1 MQKRF
6 DFSKKYAVA
15 LGGGGAKGGY
25 EVGVWKAFSE
35 EGFKYSAVS
44 GTSVGALNGALMCMH
59 TLDAGVDLWRNIRYS
74 QVMDVNDDT
83 MSRVFRRDIPTK
95 EIRPL
100 LRKVIGIVNS
110 GGFDVTPLRNLMREY
125 VDPEKIKRSDVDFYI
140 VTYSIS
146 DKREVDV
153 NVKELPEN
161 EMCDML
167 LASAYFPAFKNE
179 PLMGKRFA
187 DGGFSDSLPI
197 TPLIEHGAKDIIA
210 IRISDFGREKK
221 VRPPEGVNIEY
232 IEPKRRLGNT
242 LNFSSQQSRFN
253 MDLGYYDAKRFIYGL
268 DGSYYYIDRTL
279 SEKQAYEILIRFIN
293 DYAKRTDPDI
303 SLRAI
308 HEVVIPKLAREHG
321 ASGDY
326 YDILIHYLEHT
337 GEAFGIPEFRI
348 IKDVELADEVMKAVS
363 QRGFFQPNERRKA

>member
-1 MQKRF
+1 MQKRI
-6 DFSKKYAVA
+6 DFTKEYAVA

-25 EVGVWKAFSE
+25 EIGVWKALDE
-35 EGFKYSAVS
+35 EGFKYNAVS

-59 TLDAGVDLWRNIRYS
+59 SLDSAVDLWRNIRYS
-74 QVMDVNDDT
+74 QIMDVNDDT

-100 LRKVIGIVNS
+100 LRKAISIFNS

-125 VDPEKIKRSDVDFYI
+125 VDPKKIMRSDVDFYI
-140 VTYSIS
+140 VTYSIT
-146 DKREVDV
+146 DKKEVDV
-153 NVKELPEN
+153 NVKELPDN
-161 EMCDML
+161 AICDML
-167 LASAYFPAFKNE
+167 LASAYFPAFKHE
-179 PLMGKRFA
+179 PLFGGKRYT

-197 TPLIEHGAKDIIA
+197 TPLIQHGSKDIIA
-210 IRISDFGREKK
+210 VRISDFGIEKK
-221 VRPPEGVNIEY
+221 VRPPEDVNIEY

-242 LNFSSQQSRFN
+242 LDFSAEKSRFN
-253 MDLGYYDAKRFIYGL
+253 MELGYYDAKRFIFGL
-268 DGSYYYIDRTL
+268 DGSYYYIERTMD
-279 SEKQAYEILIRFIN
+279 EKQAYDTLIKFVY
-293 DYAKRTDPDI
+293 DYAKRLDPGI
-303 SLRAI
+303 SLRTV

-348 IKDVELADEVMKAVS
+348 IKDSELADEVMRAVS
-363 QRGFFQPNERRKA
+363 ARGFFAADKR